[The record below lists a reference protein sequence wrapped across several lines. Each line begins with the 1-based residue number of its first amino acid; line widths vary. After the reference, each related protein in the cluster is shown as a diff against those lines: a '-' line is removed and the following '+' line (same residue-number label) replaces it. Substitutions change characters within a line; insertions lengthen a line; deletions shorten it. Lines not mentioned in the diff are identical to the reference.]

1 MKSGFVAVIGRPN
14 SGKST
19 LINQILGTQLSIVS
33 PKAQTTREKV
43 LGILTE
49 KQGQMIFMDTPGI
62 HRAKEGGINEFM
74 VGEARG
80 ALDTPCVIWYLID
93 PASRLE
99 HEKAVIELLG
109 AAGVQKSSSLMILM
123 TKSDIARGAIVPKL
137 KGEVSQA
144 LEALG
149 YKIHSDYM
157 ISALKDKG
165 VNLLLEATWNLFEEG
180 PLYYPDEEQLS
191 DRPTRFFVSEMI
203 REKLFLH
210 LGEEVPYSCA
220 VEIDKFQESS
230 KPPRIEATIYVERES
245 QKGMV
250 VGKSGSKIKE
260 IGQSARADIEVFLGH
275 KVFLGLNVKV
285 LKEWTRSPDA
295 MKRFGYKLKKKPQ
308 TKPPVKPQF
317 KKEQA

>member
-19 LINQILGTQLSIVS
+19 LINQILGTRLSIVS
-33 PKAQTTREKV
+33 PKAQTTREKI

-49 KQGQMIFMDTPGI
+49 KQGQIVFMDTPGI
-62 HRAKEGGINEFM
+62 HKAKDGGINEFM
-74 VGEARG
+74 VGEARS
-80 ALDTPCVIWYLID
+80 AIETPGVIWYLVD
-93 PASRLE
+93 PASRIE
-99 HEKAVIELLG
+99 HEKTVIELLG
-109 AAGVQKSSSLMILM
+109 KSGVQKRSSLMLLM
-123 TKSDIARGAIVPKL
+123 TKSDLSRGAIVGKL
-137 KGEVSQA
+137 RGEVVQA

-149 YKIHSDYM
+149 YKVHSDYM

-165 VNLLLEATWNLFEEG
+165 VKPLLEATWSILEEG
-180 PLYYPDEEQLS
+180 PLFYPDEEQLS
-191 DRPTRFFVSEMI
+191 DRPTRFFVAEMI

-250 VGKSGSKIKE
+250 VGKGGSKIKE
-260 IGQSARADIEVFLGH
+260 LGQSARAEIEAFLGH

-285 LKEWTRSPDA
+285 LKEWTRSPEA
-295 MKRFGYKLKKKPQ
+295 MKRFGYRLKKK
-308 TKPPVKPQF
+308 KD
-317 KKEQA
+317 AAR